1 MTNYAK
7 NYASKIY
14 QTLVALREGYG
25 DFLELNVARSFLYKI
40 ITQNEEQDFL

>member
-14 QTLVALREGYG
+14 QTLVALVKGMDIFWDYTLHDR
-25 DFLELNVARSFLYKI
+25 FFAK
-40 ITQNEEQDFL
+40 

>member
-14 QTLVALREGYG
+14 QTLIALREGYG
-25 DFLELNVARSFLYKI
+25 YFWNYTLHDRFLAK
-40 ITQNEEQDFL
+40 